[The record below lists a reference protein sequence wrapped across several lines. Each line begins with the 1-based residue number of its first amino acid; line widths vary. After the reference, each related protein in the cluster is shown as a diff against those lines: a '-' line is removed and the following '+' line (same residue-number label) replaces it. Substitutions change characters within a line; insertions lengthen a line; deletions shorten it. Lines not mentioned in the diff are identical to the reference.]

1 MSSNVNVKGYFD
13 TINQPWGQLFYK
25 LVWHHLEYK
34 DKRILDYGSGFGIT
48 ADHLAINND
57 VIAIEPNE
65 EMLKYQHSSNEY
77 SQIIGGL
84 EKLKDIPDNSIDII
98 VCHNV
103 LEYIDNRQELI
114 NEFMRVLNP
123 DGLISIVKHNKVGK
137 IMQKV
142 ILENKIDEAI
152 NLINNGKVE
161 SVNFGLIN
169 EYDNSELEI
178 YCEGKLVI
186 DKIFGIR
193 TFYSLQKNELKS
205 DPNWISNMYK
215 VECLVEEKPE
225 FREIAFFHHII
236 LRKNN

>member
-1 MSSNVNVKGYFD
+1 MSSNVNVKGYLD

-34 DKRILDYGSGFGIT
+34 GKRILDYGSGFGLT
-48 ADHLAINND
+48 SNHLAQDND

-65 EMLKYQHSSNEY
+65 EMLKYRYCLNEY
-77 SQIIGGL
+77 TQIIGGI
-84 EKLKDIPDNSIDII
+84 EKLKDIPNRSIDII

-103 LEYIDNRQELI
+103 MEYIDNRKELI
-114 NEFMRVLNP
+114 NEFIRVLDPN
-123 DGLISIVKHNKVGK
+123 GFISIVKHNKVGK

-142 ILENKIDEAI
+142 VLEYKVDEAI
-152 NLINNGKVE
+152 ELINNGKVK

-178 YCEGKLVI
+178 YFEGKLEI

-193 TFYSLQKNELKS
+193 TFYALQINDLKS
-205 DPNWISNMYK
+205 DPNWISNMYTL
-215 VECLVEEKPE
+215 ECLVEDKKE
-225 FREIAFFHHII
+225 FRDIAFFHHII
-236 LRKNN
+236 LKHKI